1 LSLPIQPTADDWQPS
16 QPESIPAATFSHHQP
31 LITSLA
37 GGQPQSAVSRINL
50 SQDVVSAALG
60 GNNNQQQISRIQ
72 LLEPQPQD
80 SHDQQLAAALN
91 NSHHQLPQ
99 QQTRIQLLQQ
109 PDNNLQQQQQPR
121 IQLLTTPDPHD
132 NNHQQQATRI
142 QVLQHHSSSNPS
154 IQILD
159 SLTGID
165 TADIHQRESIN
176 GINLDDIG
184 KVLGQGIPPTLT
196 IYVKHLT

>member
-1 LSLPIQPTADDWQPS
+1 MSLPIQPTADDWQPS

-31 LITSLA
+31 LITSLN
-37 GGQPQSAVSRINL
+37 GGQQQPQPAVSRINL
-50 SQDVVSAALG
+50 SQSSQDVVASVLG

-80 SHDQQLAAALN
+80 SHDQQLTAALN
-91 NSHHQLPQ
+91 SHQLPQ

-109 PDNNLQQQQQPR
+109 PDNNLHQQPR

-142 QVLQHHSSSNPS
+142 QV
-154 IQILD
+154 IDIIR
-159 SLTGID
+159 LTPFSVNLKKGFFAEKTLFTFCYIRD
-165 TADIHQRESIN
+165 TGN
-176 GINLDDIG
+176 
-184 KVLGQGIPPTLT
+184 
-196 IYVKHLT
+196 